1 MGKTKFLSIV
11 IVALL
16 VVNAGTLVYLFL
28 GQNKEH
34 KHPSHRGG
42 RGTPADYIIEKLELD
57 DKQQAD
63 FKVLQKEH
71 RNKMHETH
79 EKLEE
84 TRSKYFDELKT
95 STVDTAAS
103 QKLQAEI
110 GILMG
115 QIHGNTFEHFTQV
128 RQLCR
133 PEQQELFDEFI
144 EDILR
149 ALAPPPPGGKRGHRP
164 PPPPMH

>member
-16 VVNAGTLVYLFL
+16 VINAGTLVYLFL

-34 KHPSHRGG
+34 KHPPHRVGKG
-42 RGTPADYIIEKLELD
+42 SPAEFIIEKLELD

-63 FKVLQKEH
+63 FRELQKEH
-71 RNKMHETH
+71 RSKMRETH

-84 TRSKYFDELKT
+84 TRSKYFDGLKT
-95 STVDTAAS
+95 STIDTTES

-110 GILMG
+110 GKLMG
-115 QIHGNTFEHFTQV
+115 QIHGNTFEHFTEV
-128 RQLCR
+128 RKLCR
-133 PEQQELFDEFI
+133 PEQQALFDEFI

-164 PPPPMH
+164 SPRH